1 MTCANDFPR
10 WIAHRGGGTL
20 APENTLA
27 GMRLAARMGFRA
39 VEFDVMLSA
48 DGSPYLLHDETLER
62 TTNGRGWMSETPD
75 AVLAQLDAGDG
86 EPLPTFK
93 QALALCAE
101 LGLAANVEIKPASG
115 FDLPT
120 AAAVV
125 AELQRWQAASLPA
138 ILPVILLSSF
148 SLPALRYV
156 QSTAPALPRAVLFE
170 SLPEDWLAV
179 ALDLG
184 VVGVHCDADAITQKQ
199 VQAAVDRNIALRC
212 YTVNDPERAK
222 MLLAWGV
229 SGMFTD
235 RLDIFAEQARF
246 DAR

>member
-1 MTCANDFPR
+1 MSQSLDFPR

-75 AVLAQLDAGDG
+75 ALLAQLDAGDG
-86 EPLPTFK
+86 EPLPTLK

-115 FDLPT
+115 FELPT

-125 AELQRWQAASLPA
+125 AELQRWQAPGLPA
-138 ILPVILLSSF
+138 ILLSSF

-156 QSTAPALPRAVLFE
+156 QATAPALPRAVLFE
-170 SLPEDWLAV
+170 SLPEDWLTV
-179 ALDLG
+179 AQGLG
-184 VVGVHCDADAITQKQ
+184 AEGVHCDADAVTQKE
-199 VQAAVDRNIALRC
+199 VQAAVDRNIPLRC
-212 YTVNDPERAK
+212 YTVNDPEQAK
-222 MLLAWGV
+222 TLLAWGV
-229 SGMFTD
+229 SGLFTD
-235 RLDIFAEQARF
+235 RLDIFAQQASSV
-246 DAR
+246 AR